1 MGSKQTIDNNI
12 YLLLTKVKGLKQM
25 ATTFVNNNK
34 IYMNISIDGKQHKK
48 SSGLSNTR
56 KNLKYVETQLLPIF
70 IQEVVAGRICDDTL
84 DYYIQRF
91 KEEKIHILK
100 ERTYIRYCKMIDK
113 WITPKYGKMKIKDIK
128 ISTLK
133 QFLNNHFEQGKT
145 AKTVELYRTVF
156 SGVLQEAVYDGIL
169 SDNPFKN
176 IRHPKK
182 KKPVITP
189 FSIQEVKLLLEHS
202 SGWFHNYI
210 GVATSLGLRSGE
222 LIALKWI
229 DITQNE
235 IHIRRTRD
243 FNKNTTPKTESSI
256 RTLPIF
262 RQVREFLKSQ
272 RSITG
277 HLEYVFPRPNGLAW
291 SNTQWIAQNHWYP
304 LLETLGL
311 KKRRL
316 YEMRH
321 TFATNMLNSGQFKVT
336 EISRM
341 LGHTTSE
348 YLFNVYSAY
357 IESEKN
363 SFSLEINIYA

>member
-1 MGSKQTIDNNI
+1 
-12 YLLLTKVKGLKQM
+12 M
-25 ATTFVNNNK
+25 ATTFIYKEK
-34 IYMNISIDGKQHKK
+34 IYMNITVDGKQYKR
-48 SSGLSNTR
+48 SSGLPNTR
-56 KNLKYVETQLLPIF
+56 KNLKHVETQLLPTF
-70 IQEVVAGRICDDTL
+70 IQEVVSGRIDDDVL
-84 DYYIQRF
+84 DYYIKRF
-91 KEEKIHILK
+91 KEEKKHILK

-133 QFLNNHFEQGKT
+133 QFLNSHFEQGKS

-156 SGVLQEAVYDGIL
+156 SGVLQEAVYDGVL

-176 IRHPKK
+176 IKHPKK
-182 KKPVITP
+182 KKPIITP
-189 FSIQEVKLLLEHS
+189 FSIKEVKLLLEHS
-202 SGWFHNYI
+202 CGWFHNYI
-210 GVATSLGLRSGE
+210 GVASSLGLRSGE

-229 DITQNE
+229 DIDENE
-235 IHIRRTRD
+235 IHIKRTRD
-243 FNKNTTPKTESSI
+243 FNKNTTPKTASSI
-256 RTLPIF
+256 RSLPIF
-262 RQVREFLKSQ
+262 KQVREFVEDQ
-272 RSITG
+272 RVLSG
-277 HLEYVFPRPNGLAW
+277 HLEYVFPRPNGLPW
-291 SNTQWIAQNHWYP
+291 SDTQWIAQSHWYP
-304 LLETLGL
+304 LLEELGL

-341 LGHTTSE
+341 LGHTTTE

-363 SFSLEINIYA
+363 SFSLEINIYE